1 MRIPIA
7 DRRDG
12 TIRARRSFDVDQFRN
27 APHVSRR
34 PPAPP
39 VDAKAPLIGAFILG
53 FAFGAFFDGI
63 LLHQVLQWHHLLS
76 LVQGDLYRDI
86 RVQILADGL
95 FHAAAYLLAAG
106 GLVLLWRGARPP
118 DRIVLGWA
126 VLGFAA
132 WQFADVTLVHWAMGL
147 HRVRIDVP
155 NPLLWDVGWLVVLGT
170 LPLIAS
176 FWLLRGQTRTTNR
189 RSPRTSLSIA
199 IMLAGVLSAIPLGD
213 AATAVIFRNGMAAA
227 ETFPAVATA
236 GGRVIWSA
244 PGGDMMIIDLP
255 TSSRSELY
263 TRGALLVTSAAWLGC
278 FAPGRFAA
286 EGRPKNS

>member
-1 MRIPIA
+1 M
-7 DRRDG
+7 
-12 TIRARRSFDVDQFRN
+12 
-27 APHVSRR
+27 SRECHQH
-34 PPAPP
+34 PP
-39 VDAKAPLIGAFILG
+39 VDAKAHLIGAFILG

-95 FHAAAYLLAAG
+95 FHAAAFLLAAG
-106 GLVLLWRGARPP
+106 GLVLLWRGGPP
-118 DRIVLGWA
+118 RAADRIVLGWA

-155 NPLLWDVGWLVVLGT
+155 NPLVWDVGWLVVLGS
-170 LPLIAS
+170 LPLLGGV
-176 FWLLRGQTRTTNR
+176 WLLRGQSQNASG
-189 RSPRTSLSIA
+189 RSSRSSRVILSIV
-199 IMLAGVLSAIPLGD
+199 IMLAGALSAIPVGG
-213 AATAVIFRNGMAAA
+213 AATAVVFRNGMGAAEAFRAVAAA
-227 ETFPAVATA
+227 D
-236 GGRVIWSA
+236 GRVIWSA

-255 TSSRSELY
+255 TSSRSDLY

-278 FAPGRFAA
+278 FAPGRSAA

>member
-1 MRIPIA
+1 MTLTRIPIA

-12 TIRARRSFDVDQFRN
+12 TIRARRSSDVDQFGM
-27 APHVSRR
+27 PLMSREGHQH
-34 PPAPP
+34 PP

-132 WQFADVTLVHWAMGL
+132 WQFADVTLVHWTMGL

-170 LPLIAS
+170 LPLIAG
-176 FWLLRGQTRTTNR
+176 FWLLRGQTRNTPQPPHIARDAEYRHHACWSALGN
-189 RSPRTSLSIA
+189 SPRRCSHGSYLQERHGGSRNLPSGRHGRCARDLERTERRHDDYRFAHITPQRSLHQRSTPRNQR
-199 IMLAGVLSAIPLGD
+199 GVARLL
-213 AATAVIFRNGMAAA
+213 
-227 ETFPAVATA
+227 
-236 GGRVIWSA
+236 
-244 PGGDMMIIDLP
+244 
-255 TSSRSELY
+255 RS
-263 TRGALLVTSAAWLGC
+263 
-278 FAPGRFAA
+278 GRFGKSA
-286 EGRPKNS
+286 

>member
-1 MRIPIA
+1 MSLEGHR
-7 DRRDG
+7 
-12 TIRARRSFDVDQFRN
+12 
-27 APHVSRR
+27 H
-34 PPAPP
+34 PP

-76 LVQGDLYRDI
+76 LVQGDLYRDT

-170 LPLIAS
+170 LPLIAG
-176 FWLLRGQTRTTNR
+176 FWLLRGQTRNTTR
-189 RSPRTSLSIA
+189 RSPRTSRLMLSIA
-199 IMLAGVLSAIPLGD
+199 IMLAGVLSAIPLGG

-227 ETFPAVATA
+227 ETFRAVATA

-244 PGGDMMIIDLP
+244 PSGDMMIIDLP
-255 TSSRSELY
+255 TSRHSDLY

-278 FAPGRFAA
+278 FAPGDLESRL
-286 EGRPKNS
+286 ENS